1 MHKKLA
7 ANFKLKEYFS
17 VSTTAVLSGRL
28 LKMLRNFDIVLLL
41 FMSSA
46 SVEGCSDIF
55 KYVQG
60 SYGVEGAVTISN
72 VQLQQTLKL
81 EIHLSIASAIQG
93 VN

>member
-1 MHKKLA
+1 M
-7 ANFKLKEYFS
+7 
-17 VSTTAVLSGRL
+17 ST
-28 LKMLRNFDIVLLL
+28 
-41 FMSSA
+41 A

-60 SYGVEGAVTISN
+60 SNGVEGAVTISN